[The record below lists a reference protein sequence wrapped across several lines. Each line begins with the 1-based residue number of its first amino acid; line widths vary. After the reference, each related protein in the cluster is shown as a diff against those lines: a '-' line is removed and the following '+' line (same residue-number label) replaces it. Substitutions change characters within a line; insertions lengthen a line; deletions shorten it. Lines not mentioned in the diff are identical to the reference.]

1 MATRKTVAVAALA
14 LAGGAASFSP
24 SPIAGSVTSLS
35 RRLASAAASS
45 TVCAQFLRCGP
56 DPRRIMC
63 MPAPL
68 TRGRVLCRAL
78 CVRWRPSVVY
88 HRLLRSLGS
97 AARRGRRAMESSP

>member
-45 TVCAQFLRCGP
+45 TVCAQFFRCGP
-56 DPRRIMC
+56 VRAD
-63 MPAPL
+63 
-68 TRGRVLCRAL
+68 LCACR
-78 CVRWRPSVVY
+78 
-88 HRLLRSLGS
+88 HR
-97 AARRGRRAMESSP
+97 